1 MSYRLIALLSLEG
14 QAHCRYCRYW
24 RSADCVGGRCSQIA
38 VPMGS
43 LGSFKGRLVKSE
55 VDVRP

>member
-1 MSYRLIALLSLEG
+1 MSYRLIALLSGEG
-14 QAHCRYCRYW
+14 QAHCRYW